1 MEYQK
6 IKTLLNN
13 KVTQPS
19 KFTTKSWVEIT
30 DDAHEIYNNNREV
43 EFKTTVLSSNLCDCS
58 DEYISV
64 MKTITIKEAGADS
77 AETKAGEIDKQVLFK
92 NCAPFTA

>member
-6 IKTLLNN
+6 IKILLNN
-13 KVTQPS
+13 EVTQPS
-19 KFTTKSWVEIT
+19 KFTAKSWVEIT
-30 DDAHEIYNNNREV
+30 DDAHEIYNNDREV

-64 MKTITIKEAGADS
+64 MKTITIKGAGADS

>member
-19 KFTTKSWVEIT
+19 KFTTKSWVEKT
-30 DDAHEIYNNNREV
+30 DDAHEIYSNNREV
-43 EFKTTVLSSNLCDCS
+43 EFKTTVFSSNLCDCS

-64 MKTITIKEAGADS
+64 TIKGAGADS
-77 AETKAGEIDKQVLFK
+77 AETKAGEIGKQVLFK

>member
-1 MEYQK
+1 M
-6 IKTLLNN
+6 LNN

-43 EFKTTVLSSNLCDCS
+43 EFKTTVFSSNLCDCC

-64 MKTITIKEAGADS
+64 MKTVTIKGAGADS

>member
-43 EFKTTVLSSNLCDCS
+43 EFKTTVLSSNLSDCS

>member
-43 EFKTTVLSSNLCDCS
+43 EFKTTVFSSNLCDCC

-64 MKTITIKEAGADS
+64 MKTVTIKGAGADS